1 MFKALTLAAALT
13 ISTAPL
19 TGCGD
24 SNTSEQ
30 ATSKAQEQA
39 LQQRNKELERK
50 NTVRNQIK

>member
-1 MFKALTLAAALT
+1 MFKALALAAALA
-13 ISTAPL
+13 ISSAPL

-39 LQQRNKELERK
+39 LQQHNKELERK